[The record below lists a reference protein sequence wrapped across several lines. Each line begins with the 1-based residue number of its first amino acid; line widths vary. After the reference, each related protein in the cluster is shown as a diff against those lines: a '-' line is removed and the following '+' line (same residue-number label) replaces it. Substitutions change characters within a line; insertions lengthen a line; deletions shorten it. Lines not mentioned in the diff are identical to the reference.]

1 MLRHMPEC
9 CSSFSWL
16 HARTRAHEEPTP
28 PFSGASCVQSKVSEL
43 KTAAC
48 ALFGLE
54 EKDVELLDYFNG
66 GLHCTLEDKTGQSL
80 HEAHIN
86 EGQHILLGEQVHRQP
101 NPAIPALYWPARL
114 LAPLHLPTVKPCMKG
129 V

>member
-1 MLRHMPEC
+1 M
-9 CSSFSWL
+9 
-16 HARTRAHEEPTP
+16 
-28 PFSGASCVQSKVSEL
+28 QSKVSEL

-66 GLHCTLEDKTGQSL
+66 GIHCTLEDKTGQSL

-101 NPAIPALYWPARL
+101 NPCST
-114 LAPLHLPTVKPCMKG
+114 LACRPFCPSHCEAVHEG
-129 V
+129 F